1 MKNFENR
8 EVRVFISSTFRGMN
22 NDRKVLVDHV
32 FPEIRRRC
40 TERGI
45 GFTEVDLRWGITN
58 EDVDKGLAAPICFQQ
73 IDNCQPFFI
82 GLLGEYYGSSI
93 PSEQA
98 EAVCKDYPW
107 IESDYLDRSITE
119 LEILY
124 AVFKLEQNQALFYF
138 RDPNYAETVAETDS
152 ENRTKQANLKQRLR
166 DYACDIELYN
176 QPDDLKS
183 LLIEPLWEK
192 ITNKFPDTL
201 TEQEKLNFEHDA
213 FAYSRQRVYIKRQA
227 DFDRLS

>member
-1 MKNFENR
+1 
-8 EVRVFISSTFRGMN
+8 MN

-40 TERGI
+40 AERGI

-58 EDVDKGLAAPICFQQ
+58 EEVDKAVKLILG
-73 IDNCQPFFI
+73 FI
-82 GLLGEYYGSSI
+82 
-93 PSEQA
+93 
-98 EAVCKDYPW
+98 
-107 IESDYLDRSITE
+107 
-119 LEILY
+119 
-124 AVFKLEQNQALFYF
+124 NALNNDD

-201 TEQEKLNFEHDA
+201 TEQQKLNFEHDA
-213 FAYSRQRVYIKRQA
+213 FANSRQRVYIKLQT
-227 DFDRLS
+227 DFDRLSQHAQSDDAPLIIYGESGSGKTALLANWADEYQEKHSEELVILWKKNCPLLQKQLRINLVNG